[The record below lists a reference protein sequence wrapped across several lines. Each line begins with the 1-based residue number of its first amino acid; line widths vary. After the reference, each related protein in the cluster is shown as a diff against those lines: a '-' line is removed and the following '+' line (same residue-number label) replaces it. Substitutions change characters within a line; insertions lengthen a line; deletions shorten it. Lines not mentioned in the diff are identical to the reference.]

1 MTTAENMMVATH
13 NRLHADIVSTLM
25 GLPAHGRSLGAARAE
40 ALDLLQAVGLSD
52 LAQVRVDRL
61 PHGYQRLV
69 EIARALGLHPRL
81 LLLDEPAAGLAPEEM
96 RHLRKLL
103 EVIRGNG
110 IAILLIEHNMEF
122 VMSIADRV
130 SVLDFGKKIAE
141 GTPVEV
147 QADEAVLAAY
157 LGE

>member
-1 MTTAENMMVATH
+1 
-13 NRLHADIVSTLM
+13 
-25 GLPAHGRSLGAARAE
+25 
-40 ALDLLQAVGLSD
+40 
-52 LAQVRVDRL
+52 
-61 PHGYQRLV
+61 
-69 EIARALGLHPRL
+69 
-81 LLLDEPAAGLAPEEM
+81 
-96 RHLRKLL
+96 
-103 EVIRGNG
+103 VIRGNG